1 MLFELKKFTNALLSS
16 KFINLTKDER
26 QKQFIKLLSKS
37 CQKGDAVVYCLTLND
52 EICGFVGIGTSKI
65 DSIPC
70 VNIDYIH
77 VVEKYRKITY
87 SDLDNQKISQYL
99 ISFCLSICAEFRSN
113 IGFRWLVLTPDN
125 NELEKFYVES
135 FKFTKYKTQKE
146 KITYLF
152 IAI

>member
-1 MLFELKKFTNALLSS
+1 MLFELKKFTNVALGL
-16 KFINLTKDER
+16 KFVNLTKDER

-37 CQKGDAVVYCLTLND
+37 CQKGDTVVYCLTFDD
-52 EICGFVGIGTSKI
+52 EIYGFVGLGTTKI
-65 DSIPC
+65 DNIPC

-87 SDLDNQKISQYL
+87 SDLDNQKISEYL
-99 ISFCLSICAEFRSN
+99 ISFCLSLSFKFKNN

-135 FKFTKYKTQKE
+135 FKFIKYKAKKE
-146 KITYLF
+146 KIIYLF

>member
-1 MLFELKKFTNALLSS
+1 MLFELKKATFVALGH

-37 CQKGDAVVYCLTLND
+37 CQKGDTVVYYLTLDD
-52 EICGFVGIGTSKI
+52 EICGFVGLGTSKI
-65 DSIPC
+65 DNIPC

-77 VVEKYRKITY
+77 VIDKYRKITY
-87 SDLDNQKISQYL
+87 SDLDNQKISEYL
-99 ISFCLSICAEFRSN
+99 ISFCLSLCSEFKNN

-135 FKFTKYKTQKE
+135 FKFIKYKAQKE